1 MKKKL
6 MSVTIIVVMVMS
18 LLIGCNGNKDK
29 DASGGG
35 GGKDAKADA
44 GRSAV
49 WKVSLQ
55 WEVRRILLRKDGTY
69 LKKEIEKRLD
79 NVDVQVFING
89 QIWEPAPTSV
99 SGNAKWDYPVQ

>member
-1 MKKKL
+1 

-49 WKVSLQ
+49 WKVSAMGSETNPTTQ
-55 WEVRRILLRKDGTY
+55 GWYIFE
-69 LKKEIEKRLD
+69 KEIEKRLD

-89 QIWEPAPTSV
+89 QLGTSATSV
-99 SGNAKWDYPVQ
+99 SGECKMGLSSSVTFP